1 MIEVT
6 EILGIQGTYLN
17 IIKTIY
23 SKSIVNTNLSREKLK
38 SIPLKLGT
46 RQICPLSLYLIN
58 IVLDI
63 LTRTNKIPEENLGYK
78 N

>member
-46 RQICPLSLYLIN
+46 RQSCPLSLYLIN